1 MRLKQIASV
10 LALLTISG
18 CSLLQQSPRE
28 VEIITKP
35 VKIDIVQPTMPR
47 PIDLKEPKWY
57 VVSDSRIVNPC
68 AKEFYNPKQYDDKG
82 QEKYKRPKMD
92 HPDGLL
98 NDKGKIIRVCK
109 LGKENPDWP
118 EDYTY
123 LDRFIEDIKKKH
135 GGDIVFFAMTVDDY
149 ELMSYN
155 TQEIKRYINQL
166 GEVIVYYRNV
176 TIDDK
181 EAGAVEIKVENNN
194 GDN

>member
-1 MRLKQIASV
+1 MRLKTIALG

-18 CSLLQQSPRE
+18 CSLLGPKE

-35 VKIDIVQPTMPR
+35 VQIEIVQPVLPR

-57 VVSDSRIVNPC
+57 VVSDSV
-68 AKEFYNPKQYDDKG
+68 
-82 QEKYKRPKMD
+82 
-92 HPDGLL
+92 
-98 NDKGKIIRVCK
+98 IIENCLKDPETKKSNCK
-109 LGKENPDWP
+109 LGREDLYPDG
-118 EDYTY
+118 YTY
-123 LDRFIEDIKKKH
+123 LDKFIDDIKKNH

-149 ELMSYN
+149 ELMAFN

-176 TIDDK
+176 TINDN
-181 EAGAVEIKVENNN
+181 EGGAVEIKVEKN